1 MVWHVNAKGYT
12 GNIMTLKRINQNEI
26 FDTSLRMKQVNT
38 LRETLRLPLL
48 EIPSED
54 TADTIAL
61 PTIGL
66 EVEMTWRQAM
76 QDMHERWLNAPDSP
90 NDHDPRSETY
100 RTFDRAYDQNNDKLM
115 PLLHSVTPVIP
126 RVGSDA
132 YWEFSFLPVKNTSVA
147 DAELSTLYDANILFE
162 DIPYATHMTIAGIPS
177 TRDAY
182 AILCLLEQ
190 AGGTTKTRLDS
201 ARTTKKGTW
210 TQKGAGG
217 LRHRTAGELEGS
229 DTTAYEFRTLVTTSP
244 EQMQRLVTLGQE
256 MAHLCLTHPTAW
268 KQTRATVENS
278 LKTRGLPLKS
288 WAAPKYDPLT
298 WQGYHE
304 LIHQ

>member
-1 MVWHVNAKGYT
+1 MVWYVNTKGYT
-12 GNIMTLKRINQNEI
+12 GSTMILKRISQNEV
-26 FDTSLRMKQVNT
+26 FDTSSRMAQVNALRHTFQLSPLEVSDNNDTMT
-38 LRETLRLPLL
+38 L
-48 EIPSED
+48 PS
-54 TADTIAL
+54 
-61 PTIGL
+61 IGI

-90 NDHDPRSETY
+90 NNYDPHSKMYRDFHRIYDRS
-100 RTFDRAYDQNNDKLM
+100 NKKLL
-115 PLLHSVTPVIP
+115 PLLHSITPVIP
-126 RVGSDA
+126 RVRFDA
-132 YWEFSFLPVKNTSVA
+132 YWEFSFLPVKNTGVA

-182 AILCLLEQ
+182 AILCMLEQ

-201 ARTTKKGTW
+201 ARTTKKGAW

-244 EQMQRLVTLGQE
+244 EQMQRLLALGQE
-256 MAHLCLTHPTAW
+256 MAHLCMTHPVAW
-268 KQTRATVENS
+268 QQTRTKVEDS

-288 WAAPKYDPLT
+288 WAPPKYDPVT

-304 LIHQ
+304 LIQQ